1 MPLQLLACSA
11 CNRLL
16 CLRRRPLQ
24 SGDLP
29 SNESPLSRPVS
40 FGITSMNLTDTLQ
53 IVRLTDVGLKRD
65 HNEDAIASDAEIGLV
80 VLADGMGG
88 YRAGEVASEI
98 AVLTIVAELKEA
110 MLELEPGQID
120 PVTDMQAES
129 LLIADAV
136 QKANASIYQVSQD
149 QPQCAGM
156 GTTLVMGMFTN
167 NKLLVGHIGDS
178 RMYCLR
184 DDVLTRLTEDHSLL
198 QEQLNSGLITPEQA
212 RTSANKNLV
221 TRALGVDPEVDLEL
235 NEFDVEVGDIYLLCS
250 DGLTDMMDDEEIHTT
265 LKSLHT
271 NLELAAN
278 HLIQVANDNGGADN
292 ISVILVRILKPF
304 AAERSWYDNVLN
316 WLK

>member
-1 MPLQLLACSA
+1 
-11 CNRLL
+11 
-16 CLRRRPLQ
+16 
-24 SGDLP
+24 
-29 SNESPLSRPVS
+29 
-40 FGITSMNLTDTLQ
+40 MNLTDTLQ

-250 DGLTDMMDDEEIHTT
+250 DGLTDMMDDEEIHAT

-278 HLIQVANDNGGADN
+278 HLIQLANDNGGADN